1 MIAGKN
7 WVIES
12 ILIRPK
18 MDQNLRFS
26 GEGRMNQN
34 QGDLSTQKINRAGIN
49 RAGQV
54 GGYILAIAVILFLSA
69 GRLTWLEAW
78 AYLFIC
84 LLNVSFNA
92 FYMLRHDPGLINE
105 RGKAGENAKSWDK
118 VIGMIYTFLQ
128 MATFLVAG
136 LDFRFGWSKVPLILE
151 IVGGLGFALAMAFV
165 SWVMTA
171 NPFLST
177 IVRIQDDRGH
187 YTVTSGPYRFVRHPM
202 YSGLFFSFLATAL
215 LLGSWW
221 ALVPAVLDCILFIV
235 RTTLEDKSLQNELPG
250 YRDYAQ
256 KVRNRL
262 IPGIW

>member
-1 MIAGKN
+1 MDRNLHSTG
-7 WVIES
+7 E
-12 ILIRPK
+12 IRMK
-18 MDQNLRFS
+18 
-26 GEGRMNQN
+26 QN
-34 QGDLSTQKINRAGIN
+34 QSGKSNPKLNRAGIN

-54 GGYILAIAVILFLSA
+54 GGYILVIAVILFLSA
-69 GRLTWLEAW
+69 GKLTWLEAW
-78 AYLFIC
+78 AYLLIS
-84 LLNVSFNA
+84 LLDVSFNA

-118 VIGMIYTFLQ
+118 AIGAIYTILQ
-128 MATFLVAG
+128 MTTFLVAG
-136 LDFRFGWSKVPLILE
+136 LDFRFGWSKMPLILE
-151 IVGGLGFALAMAFV
+151 IVGGLGFALAMALV

-177 IVRIQDDRGH
+177 FVRIQDDRGH
-187 YTVTSGPYRFVRHPM
+187 YAVTSGPYRFVRHPM

-221 ALVPAVLDCILFIV
+221 ALVPVVMDCILFIV
-235 RTTLEDKSLQNELPG
+235 RTTLEDNSLQKELPG